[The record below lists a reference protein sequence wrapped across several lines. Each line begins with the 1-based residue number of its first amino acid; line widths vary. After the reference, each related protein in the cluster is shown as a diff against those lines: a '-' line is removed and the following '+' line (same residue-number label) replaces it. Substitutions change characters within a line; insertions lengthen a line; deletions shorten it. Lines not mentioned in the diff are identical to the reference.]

1 MTSCESQVPDR
12 YGLQVFWKRRRGR
25 EKLMAEI
32 RRAGIVQS
40 ESVLEAIERVERRHF
55 VRPDD
60 TNEAYDNLPLA
71 IGRGQTISQPLVVA
85 LMSEALAIGSG
96 DRVLEIGTGSGYQ
109 AAVLVEMGAK
119 VFSVEIIPQLAEP
132 GRRANL
138 RNAGYHDVEL
148 RTADGSFGWEEHA
161 PYDAII
167 VTAAASRIPRPL
179 IPQLRIGGRLV
190 VPVGSSAW
198 DQTLWVVERTEEGE
212 TSTNLG
218 PVRFVPLTGDGQY
231 AAG

>member
-1 MTSCESQVPDR
+1 MTSCELQVPDG
-12 YGLQVFWKRRRGR
+12 YGLRVFWKRRRGR

-32 RRAGIVQS
+32 RRAGIVHS
-40 ESVLEAIERVERRHF
+40 EPVLQAIQRVERRHF
-55 VRPDD
+55 VRPGDES
-60 TNEAYDNLPLA
+60 EAYDNAPLP

-85 LMSEALAIGSG
+85 LMSEALSIGPG

-109 AAVLVEMGAK
+109 AAVLAELGAE
-119 VFSVEIIPQLAEP
+119 VFSVEIIPQLAEWSA
-132 GRRANL
+132 ANL
-138 RNAGYHDVEL
+138 SNAGYRSVQL
-148 RTADGSFGWEEHA
+148 RTADGFFGWDEHA

-167 VTAAASRIPRPL
+167 VTAAAIRIPRTL

-190 VPVGSSAW
+190 VPVGSNAW

-218 PVRFVPLTGDGQY
+218 PVRFVPLTGDGQT

>member
-60 TNEAYDNLPLA
+60 TNQAYDNLPLA

-109 AAVLVEMGAK
+109 AAVLAEMGAK
-119 VFSVEIIPQLAEP
+119 VFSVEIIPQLGP

-167 VTAAASRIPRPL
+167 VTAAASRTPRPL

>member
-1 MTSCESQVPDR
+1 M
-12 YGLQVFWKRRRGR
+12 
-25 EKLMAEI
+25 
-32 RRAGIVQS
+32 QS
-40 ESVLEAIERVERRHF
+40 EPVLEAIERVERRHF

-109 AAVLVEMGAK
+109 AAVLAEMGAK
-119 VFSVEIIPQLAEP
+119 VFSVEIIPSWRTWAA
-132 GRRANL
+132 ANL

-148 RTADGSFGWEEHA
+148 RPHADGSFGWEEHA

>member
-12 YGLQVFWKRRRGR
+12 HGLHVFWKRRRGR
-25 EKLMAEI
+25 DKLMAEI

-40 ESVLEAIERVERRHF
+40 EPVLQAIERVERRHF

-60 TNEAYDNLPLA
+60 ASEAYDNAPLP

-85 LMSEALAIGSG
+85 LMSEALSIGPD

-109 AAVLVEMGAK
+109 AAVLAEMGAR
-119 VFSVEIIPQLAEP
+119 VFSVEIIPQLSAW
-132 GRRANL
+132 AATNL
-138 RNAGYHDVEL
+138 RNAGYRGIEL
-148 RTADGSFGWEEHA
+148 HTADGYLGWEEHA

-167 VTAAASRIPRPL
+167 VTAAASKIPRPL
-179 IPQLRIGGRLV
+179 IPQLRVGGRLV
-190 VPVGSSAW
+190 VPVRSSAW

-212 TSTNLG
+212 SSTNLG
-218 PVRFVPLTGDGQY
+218 PVRFVPLTGDGQQ
-231 AAG
+231 ASS

>member
-32 RRAGIVQS
+32 RRAASCSQS
-40 ESVLEAIERVERRHF
+40 RCWRPSSGWSVGTSCVRMTRIGVRQPAASDRSGPDHFAAAGGGTDERGAGHWF
-55 VRPDD
+55 GRPG
-60 TNEAYDNLPLA
+60 A
-71 IGRGQTISQPLVVA
+71 
-85 LMSEALAIGSG
+85 G
-96 DRVLEIGTGSGYQ
+96 DRDRLGLPGG
-109 AAVLVEMGAK
+109 GAGRDGRQGLQRGDH
-119 VFSVEIIPQLAEP
+119 PQLADL
-132 GRRANL
+132 GGGNL

>member
-1 MTSCESQVPDR
+1 MTSCELQVPDG
-12 YGLQVFWKRRRGR
+12 YGLRVFWKRRRGR

-32 RRAGIVQS
+32 RRAGIVHS
-40 ESVLEAIERVERRHF
+40 EPVLQAIQQVERRHF
-55 VRPDD
+55 VRPGDAS
-60 TNEAYDNLPLA
+60 EAYDNAPLP

-85 LMSEALAIGSG
+85 LMSEALSIGPG

-109 AAVLVEMGAK
+109 AAVLAELGAE
-119 VFSVEIIPQLAEP
+119 VFSVEIIPQLA
-132 GRRANL
+132 AWSASNL
-138 RNAGYHDVEL
+138 SNAGYRSVQL
-148 RTADGSFGWEEHA
+148 RTADGFFGWDEHA

-167 VTAAASRIPRPL
+167 VTAAAIRIPRTL

-190 VPVGSSAW
+190 VPVGSNAW
-198 DQTLWVVERTEEGE
+198 DQTLWVVERTDEGE

-218 PVRFVPLTGDGQY
+218 PVRFVPLTGDGQT

>member
-1 MTSCESQVPDR
+1 
-12 YGLQVFWKRRRGR
+12 
-25 EKLMAEI
+25 
-32 RRAGIVQS
+32 
-40 ESVLEAIERVERRHF
+40 
-55 VRPDD
+55 
-60 TNEAYDNLPLA
+60 
-71 IGRGQTISQPLVVA
+71 
-85 LMSEALAIGSG
+85 MSEALAIGSG

-109 AAVLVEMGAK
+109 AAVLAEMGAT
-119 VFSVEIIPQLAEP
+119 VFSVEIIPQLGP
-132 GRRANL
+132 GRRRTCGTPATTTSSCS
-138 RNAGYHDVEL
+138 
-148 RTADGSFGWEEHA
+148 TADGSFGWEEHA

>member
-109 AAVLVEMGAK
+109 AAVLAEMGAK
-119 VFSVEIIPQLAEP
+119 VFSVEIIPHAGGLGG
-132 GRRANL
+132 GRTC
-138 RNAGYHDVEL
+138 GTPEYHDVEL

>member
-1 MTSCESQVPDR
+1 MTSCELQVPDC
-12 YGLQVFWKRRRGR
+12 YGLHVFWKRRRGR

-40 ESVLEAIERVERRHF
+40 EPVLEAIERVERRHF

-60 TNEAYDNLPLA
+60 AREAYDNAPLA

-85 LMSEALAIGSG
+85 LMSEALSIGPG

-109 AAVLVEMGAK
+109 AAVLAEMGAE
-119 VFSVEIIPQLAEP
+119 VYSVEIIPQLAHW
-132 GRRANL
+132 AASNL
-138 RNAGYHDVEL
+138 KSAGYRDVEL
-148 RTADGSFGWEEHA
+148 RTADGAFGWDEHA
-161 PYDAII
+161 PYDAVI
-167 VTAAASRIPRPL
+167 VTAAAGRIPRTL

-190 VPVGSSAW
+190 VPVGSNAW
-198 DQTLWVVERTEEGE
+198 DQTLWVVERTDEGE

-218 PVRFVPLTGDGQY
+218 PVRFVPLTGEGQH
-231 AAG
+231 ASA

>member
-1 MTSCESQVPDR
+1 MTSCELQVPDGYR
-12 YGLQVFWKRRRGR
+12 LRVFWKRRRGR

-32 RRAGIVQS
+32 RRAGIVKS
-40 ESVLEAIERVERRHF
+40 EPVLEAIERVERRHF

-60 TNEAYDNLPLA
+60 ASEAYDNAPLS

-85 LMSEALAIGSG
+85 LMSEALSIGPG

-109 AAVLVEMGAK
+109 AAVLAELGAE
-119 VFSVEIIPQLAEP
+119 VFSVEIIPQLAEWSA
-132 GRRANL
+132 ANL
-138 RNAGYHDVEL
+138 SNAGYRSVRL
-148 RTADGSFGWEEHA
+148 RTADGFFGWDEHA

-167 VTAAASRIPRPL
+167 VTAAAIRIPRTL
-179 IPQLRIGGRLV
+179 IPQLRIGSRLV
-190 VPVGSSAW
+190 VPVGSNAW
-198 DQTLWVVERTEEGE
+198 DQTLWVVERTDEGE

-218 PVRFVPLTGDGQY
+218 PVRFVPLTGDGQT

>member
-1 MTSCESQVPDR
+1 MTSCELQVPDC
-12 YGLQVFWKRRRGR
+12 YGLRVFWKRRRGR

-40 ESVLEAIERVERRHF
+40 EPVLEAIERVERRHF

-60 TNEAYDNLPLA
+60 AREAYDNAPLQ

-85 LMSEALAIGSG
+85 LMSEALAIESG

-109 AAVLVEMGAK
+109 AAVLAEMGAR
-119 VFSVEIIPQLAEP
+119 VFSVEIIPTLADW
-132 GRRANL
+132 AATNL
-138 RNAGYHDVEL
+138 RNAGYCDVEL
-148 RTADGSFGWEEHA
+148 RTADGFFGWEEHA

-167 VTAAASRIPRPL
+167 VTAAAGRIPLPL

-218 PVRFVPLTGDGQY
+218 PVRFVPLTGDGQT

>member
-1 MTSCESQVPDR
+1 MTSCEAQVPDR
-12 YGLQVFWKRRRGR
+12 YGLHVFWKRRRGR
-25 EKLMAEI
+25 DKLMAEI

-40 ESVLEAIERVERRHF
+40 EPVLEAVERVERRCF
-55 VRPDD
+55 VRSDD
-60 TNEAYDNLPLA
+60 AREAYDNAPLS

-85 LMSEALAIGSG
+85 LMSEALAIGPG
-96 DRVLEIGTGSGYQ
+96 DRVLEVGTGSGYQ
-109 AAVLVEMGAK
+109 AAVLAEMGAK
-119 VFSVEIIPQLAEP
+119 VFSVEIIPQLAEWAA
-132 GRRANL
+132 ANL
-138 RNAGYHDVEL
+138 HNAGYHDVEL
-148 RTADGSFGWEEHA
+148 RTGDGSLGWDEHA

-167 VTAAASRIPRPL
+167 VTAAAGRIPRPL

-190 VPVGSSAW
+190 VPVGSSAR
-198 DQTLWVVERTEEGE
+198 DQMLWVVERTEEGE

>member
-1 MTSCESQVPDR
+1 MTSCDLQVFDHDG
-12 YGLQVFWKRRRGR
+12 YQVFWKRRRGR

-32 RRAGIVQS
+32 RRAGIVHS
-40 ESVLEAIERVERRHF
+40 EPVLEAIERVERRHF

-60 TNEAYDNLPLA
+60 EREAYDNAPLS

-109 AAVLVEMGAK
+109 AAVLAEMGAR
-119 VFSVEIIPQLAEP
+119 VFSVEIIPQLSAW
-132 GRRANL
+132 AATNL
-138 RNAGYHDVEL
+138 RNAGYRGIEL
-148 RTADGSFGWEEHA
+148 DTADGYLGWEEHA

-179 IPQLRIGGRLV
+179 IPQLRVGGRLV
-190 VPVGSSAW
+190 VPVGSNAW

-218 PVRFVPLTGDGQY
+218 PVRFVPLTGDGQQ
-231 AAG
+231 APS

>member
-40 ESVLEAIERVERRHF
+40 ELVLEAIERVERRHF

-60 TNEAYDNLPLA
+60 TNMAYDNLPLA

-109 AAVLVEMGAK
+109 AAVLAEMGAT
-119 VFSVEIIPQLAEP
+119 VFSVEIISPLATWAA
-132 GRRANL
+132 ANL
-138 RNAGYHDVEL
+138 RKAGYHDVML
-148 RTADGSFGWEEHA
+148 HTADGSFGWEEHA

-167 VTAAASRIPRPL
+167 VTAAASRTPRPL

-198 DQTLWVVERTEEGE
+198 DQILWVVERTEEGE

>member
-1 MTSCESQVPDR
+1 
-12 YGLQVFWKRRRGR
+12 
-25 EKLMAEI
+25 MAEI
-32 RRAGIVQS
+32 RRAGIVKS
-40 ESVLEAIERVERRHF
+40 KPVLEAIERVERRHF

-60 TNEAYDNLPLA
+60 ASEAYDNAPLP

-85 LMSEALAIGSG
+85 LMSEALSIGPG

-109 AAVLVEMGAK
+109 AAVLAELGAE
-119 VFSVEIIPQLAEP
+119 VFSVEIIPQLAEWSA
-132 GRRANL
+132 ANL
-138 RNAGYHDVEL
+138 GNAGYRSVQL
-148 RTADGSFGWEEHA
+148 RTADGFFGWDEHA

-167 VTAAASRIPRPL
+167 VTAAAIRIPRTL

-198 DQTLWVVERTEEGE
+198 DQTLWVVERTDEGE

-218 PVRFVPLTGDGQY
+218 PVRFVPLTGDGQT

>member
-1 MTSCESQVPDR
+1 
-12 YGLQVFWKRRRGR
+12 
-25 EKLMAEI
+25 MAEI
-32 RRAGIVQS
+32 RRAGIVKS
-40 ESVLEAIERVERRHF
+40 ETVLQAIQRVERRHF

-60 TNEAYDNLPLA
+60 ASEAYDNAPLP

-85 LMSEALAIGSG
+85 LMSEALSIGPG

-109 AAVLVEMGAK
+109 AAVLAELGAE
-119 VFSVEIIPQLAEP
+119 VFSVEIIPQLAAWSA
-132 GRRANL
+132 ANL
-138 RNAGYHDVEL
+138 SNAGYRSVQL
-148 RTADGSFGWEEHA
+148 RTADGFFGWDEHA

-167 VTAAASRIPRPL
+167 VTAAAIRIPRTL

-190 VPVGSSAW
+190 VPVGSNAW
-198 DQTLWVVERTEEGE
+198 DQTLWVVERTDEGE

-218 PVRFVPLTGDGQY
+218 PVRFVPLTGDGQT

>member
-60 TNEAYDNLPLA
+60 TNQAYDNLPLA

-119 VFSVEIIPQLAEP
+119 VFSVEIIPQLGAWAA
-132 GRRANL
+132 GNL

-148 RTADGSFGWEEHA
+148 RTADGSFGWEGHA

-198 DQTLWVVERTEEGE
+198 DQILWVVERTEEGE

>member
-1 MTSCESQVPDR
+1 MTSCESQNPDR
-12 YGLQVFWKRRRGR
+12 CGCHVFWKRRRGR

-32 RRAGIVQS
+32 RRAGIVNS
-40 ESVLEAIERVERRHF
+40 EPVLAAIERVERRHF

-60 TNEAYDNLPLA
+60 ASEAYDNAPLP

-85 LMSEALAIGSG
+85 LMSEALAIGPG

-109 AAVLVEMGAK
+109 AAVLAEMGAR
-119 VFSVEIIPQLAEP
+119 VFSVEIIPKLAEW
-132 GRRANL
+132 AASNL
-138 RNAGYHDVEL
+138 RNAGYREIEL
-148 RTADGSFGWEEHA
+148 RTVDGSSGWEEHA

-198 DQTLWVVERTEEGE
+198 DQTLWVVERTEEGD

-218 PVRFVPLTGDGQY
+218 PVRFVPLTGDGRF

>member
-1 MTSCESQVPDR
+1 
-12 YGLQVFWKRRRGR
+12 
-25 EKLMAEI
+25 MAEI
-32 RRAGIVQS
+32 RRAGIVHS
-40 ESVLEAIERVERRHF
+40 EPVLQAIQRVERRHF

-60 TNEAYDNLPLA
+60 ASEAYDNAPLP

-85 LMSEALAIGSG
+85 LMSEALSIGPG

-109 AAVLVEMGAK
+109 AAVLAELGAE
-119 VFSVEIIPQLAEP
+119 VFSVEIIPQLAAWSA
-132 GRRANL
+132 ANL
-138 RNAGYHDVEL
+138 SNAGYRSVQL
-148 RTADGSFGWEEHA
+148 RTADGFFGWNEHA

-167 VTAAASRIPRPL
+167 VTAAAIRIPRTL

-190 VPVGSSAW
+190 VPVGSNAW

-218 PVRFVPLTGDGQY
+218 PVRFVPLTGDGQT

>member
-1 MTSCESQVPDR
+1 
-12 YGLQVFWKRRRGR
+12 
-25 EKLMAEI
+25 MAEI
-32 RRAGIVQS
+32 RRAGIVKS
-40 ESVLEAIERVERRHF
+40 ESVLQAIQRVERRHF

-60 TNEAYDNLPLA
+60 ASEAYDNAPLP

-85 LMSEALAIGSG
+85 LMSEALSIGPG

-109 AAVLVEMGAK
+109 AAVLAELGAE
-119 VFSVEIIPQLAEP
+119 VFSVEIIPQLAAWSA
-132 GRRANL
+132 ANL
-138 RNAGYHDVEL
+138 SNAGYRSVQL
-148 RTADGSFGWEEHA
+148 RTADGFFGWDEHA

-167 VTAAASRIPRPL
+167 VTAAAIRIPRTL

-190 VPVGSSAW
+190 VPVGSNAW
-198 DQTLWVVERTEEGE
+198 DQTLWVVERTDEGE

-218 PVRFVPLTGDGQY
+218 PVRFVPLTGDGQT

>member
-60 TNEAYDNLPLA
+60 TNMAYDNLPLA

-132 GRRANL
+132 GRRATCGTPDITTSSCAPPTAHSVGKGT
-138 RNAGYHDVEL
+138 RPTTRSSSRRRPAG
-148 RTADGSFGWEEHA
+148 F
-161 PYDAII
+161 P
-167 VTAAASRIPRPL
+167 
-179 IPQLRIGGRLV
+179 
-190 VPVGSSAW
+190 VP
-198 DQTLWVVERTEEGE
+198 
-212 TSTNLG
+212 
-218 PVRFVPLTGDGQY
+218 
-231 AAG
+231 

>member
-1 MTSCESQVPDR
+1 M
-12 YGLQVFWKRRRGR
+12 FWKQRRGR

-32 RRAGIVQS
+32 RRAGVVQS
-40 ESVLEAIERVERRHF
+40 EPVLEAIERVERRHF

-60 TNEAYDNLPLA
+60 TNQAYDNLPLA

-85 LMSEALAIGSG
+85 LMSEALAIGPG

-109 AAVLVEMGAK
+109 AAVLVEMGVT
-119 VFSVEIIPQLAEP
+119 VFSVEIIPPLAA
-132 GRRANL
+132 RAAANL
-138 RNAGYHDVEL
+138 RSAGYHEVML
-148 RTADGSFGWEEHA
+148 RTADGSCGWEEHA

-167 VTAAASRIPRPL
+167 VTAAPSRIPRPL
-179 IPQLRIGGRLV
+179 IPQLRVGGRLV

-198 DQTLWVVERTEEGE
+198 HQTLWMVERTEEGE
-212 TSTNLG
+212 TSTSLG

>member
-1 MTSCESQVPDR
+1 MTSCELQVPDGYELR
-12 YGLQVFWKRRRGR
+12 VFWKRRRGR

-32 RRAGIVQS
+32 RRAGIVKS
-40 ESVLEAIERVERRHF
+40 KPVLEAIERVERRHF

-60 TNEAYDNLPLA
+60 ASEAYDNAPLP

-85 LMSEALAIGSG
+85 LMSEALSIGPG

-109 AAVLVEMGAK
+109 AAVLAELGAE
-119 VFSVEIIPQLAEP
+119 VFSVEIIPQLA
-132 GRRANL
+132 AWSASNL
-138 RNAGYHDVEL
+138 SNAGYRSVQL
-148 RTADGSFGWEEHA
+148 RTADGFFGWDEHA

-167 VTAAASRIPRPL
+167 VTAAAIRIPRTL

-190 VPVGSSAW
+190 VPVGSNAW
-198 DQTLWVVERTEEGE
+198 DQTLWVVERTDEGE

-218 PVRFVPLTGDGQY
+218 PVRFVPLTGDGQT

>member
-1 MTSCESQVPDR
+1 M
-12 YGLQVFWKRRRGR
+12 
-25 EKLMAEI
+25 
-32 RRAGIVQS
+32 
-40 ESVLEAIERVERRHF
+40 
-55 VRPDD
+55 
-60 TNEAYDNLPLA
+60 
-71 IGRGQTISQPLVVA
+71 
-85 LMSEALAIGSG
+85 
-96 DRVLEIGTGSGYQ
+96 
-109 AAVLVEMGAK
+109 
-119 VFSVEIIPQLAEP
+119 EIIPQLGAWAA
-132 GRRANL
+132 ANL
-138 RNAGYHDVEL
+138 RKAGYHDVDAH
-148 RTADGSFGWEEHA
+148 TADGSFGWEEHA

-198 DQTLWVVERTEEGE
+198 DQILWVVERTEEGE

>member
-1 MTSCESQVPDR
+1 MTSCEAPVFDR

-25 EKLMAEI
+25 DKLMAEI
-32 RRAGIVQS
+32 RRAGIVHS
-40 ESVLEAIERVERRHF
+40 EPVLEAIERVERRHF

-60 TNEAYDNLPLA
+60 ASEAYDNAPLP

-96 DRVLEIGTGSGYQ
+96 DRVLEVGTGSGYQ
-109 AAVLVEMGAK
+109 AAVLAEMGAQ
-119 VFSVEIIPQLAEP
+119 VYSVEIIPALSDWAA
-132 GRRANL
+132 ANL
-138 RNAGYHDVEL
+138 RCAGYRNIEL
-148 RTADGSFGWEEHA
+148 DTADGFFGWEEHA

-179 IPQLRIGGRLV
+179 IPQLRVGGRLV
-190 VPVGSSAW
+190 VPVGSNAW
-198 DQTLWVVERTEEGE
+198 DQTLWVVERTHEGE

-218 PVRFVPLTGDGQY
+218 PVRFVPLTGDGQS

>member
-1 MTSCESQVPDR
+1 MTSCELQVPDG
-12 YGLQVFWKRRRGR
+12 YGLRVFWKRRRGR

-32 RRAGIVQS
+32 RRAGIVTS
-40 ESVLEAIERVERRHF
+40 EPVLEAIERVERRHF

-60 TNEAYDNLPLA
+60 ASEAYDNAPLP

-85 LMSEALAIGSG
+85 LMSEALSIGPG

-109 AAVLVEMGAK
+109 AAVLAELGAE
-119 VFSVEIIPQLAEP
+119 VFSVEIIPQLA
-132 GRRANL
+132 AWSASNL
-138 RNAGYHDVEL
+138 SNAGYRSVQL
-148 RTADGSFGWEEHA
+148 RTADGFFGWDEHA

-167 VTAAASRIPRPL
+167 VTAAAIRIPRTL

-190 VPVGSSAW
+190 APVGSNAW
-198 DQTLWVVERTEEGE
+198 DQTLWVVERTDEGE

-218 PVRFVPLTGDGQY
+218 PVRFVPLTGDGQT